1 MATPSIATIAA
12 TRFGYGFHPDQ
23 ALASDVDGLLAEL
36 GSAGAHEP
44 SLGGPS
50 LAERGALYSQ
60 YLEAR
65 NARRKDISLTPIM
78 QGLHRQ
84 INAQFRADVA
94 RRIEAPI
101 LSDRGFF
108 ERLSWFWAD
117 HFTTAARNLV
127 TKSLTPRLEP
137 DAIRPNITGSFRDML
152 RAVVTHPAMI
162 VYLGQHNSVGPAS
175 KVGKRTGRGLNE
187 NLAREVIELHTLGVG
202 GPYTQGD
209 VRQFAELLT
218 GMTINRR
225 TGATVFKTQQAEPGT
240 EEVLGAVYG
249 DNRPDIGDI
258 VEALDDLAVHPRT
271 GRHIAKKLATH
282 FVSDTPSEGLITHIE
297 SAFNR
302 TDGRLVAVYQAL
314 LEHPESWVPEALKVK
329 QPFDYIISSVR
340 AAGVGAG
347 VGVGVGAVAPFLKHK
362 GRLSIARA
370 LHHLN
375 QTMMQAPG
383 PDGWPEEA
391 DRWIT
396 AQGLAARL
404 QWAARLGRDLEG
416 RMDPRDYLAIALGDR
431 ASPEV
436 TFAATNAAEKWEG
449 IALILASP
457 EFNRR

>member
-1 MATPSIATIAA
+1 MAAPSIATIAA

-23 ALASDVDGLLAEL
+23 ALAADADGLLAEL
-36 GSAGAHEP
+36 GSASPFAP
-44 SLGGPS
+44 SISGPT
-50 LAERGALYSQ
+50 LAERAALYSQ
-60 YLEAR
+60 FLEAR
-65 NARRKDISLTPIM
+65 KARRKDISLTPVM
-78 QGLHRQ
+78 QGFNQQ
-84 INAQFRADVA
+84 INQQFKADVV

-101 LSDRGFF
+101 VSDRGFF

-127 TKSLTPRLEP
+127 TKSLSPRLEA
-137 DAIRPNITGSFRDML
+137 DAIRPNITGSFSNML

-162 VYLGQHNSVGPAS
+162 VYLGQHKSVGPGS
-175 KVGKRTGRGLNE
+175 KIGKRTGRGLNE
-187 NLAREVIELHTLGVG
+187 NLAREIIELHTLGVG

-218 GMTINRR
+218 GMTINRK
-225 TGATVFKTQQAEPGT
+225 TGSTVFKTQQAEPGT
-240 EEVLGAVYG
+240 EQVLGAIYG
-249 DNRPDIGDI
+249 DNQPDIGDI
-258 VEALDDLAVHPRT
+258 VEALDDLATHPRT

-314 LEHPESWVPEALKVK
+314 LEHPESWAPEPLKVK
-329 QPFDYIISSVR
+329 QPFDFLISSVR
-340 AAGVGAG
+340 AAGVGDDMI
-347 VGVGVGAVAPFLKHK
+347 APYLKHK
-362 GRLSIARA
+362 GRLSISRA
-370 LHHLN
+370 LRNLN
-375 QTMMQAPG
+375 QPMMQAPG

-391 DRWIT
+391 ARWIT

-404 QWAARLGRDLEG
+404 QWAARLGRSLES
-416 RMDPRDYLAIALGDR
+416 RMDPREYLAIALGDR

-436 TFAATNAAEKWEG
+436 TFAATRAAEKWEG

>member
-23 ALASDVDGLLAEL
+23 ALAADADGLLAEL
-36 GSAGAHEP
+36 GSTSRFKPA
-44 SLGGPS
+44 LGGPS
-50 LAERGALYSQ
+50 LARRAALYTQ
-60 YLEAR
+60 FLEAR
-65 NARRKDISLTPIM
+65 KARRKDISLTPVM
-78 QGLHRQ
+78 QGYNRQ
-84 INAQFRADVA
+84 INEQFKADVSA
-94 RRIEAPI
+94 RIKAPI

-117 HFTTAARNLV
+117 HFTTAARNLI
-127 TKSLTPRLEP
+127 TKSLTPRLEA

-162 VYLGQHNSVGPAS
+162 VYLGQHRSVGPAS

-187 NLAREVIELHTLGVG
+187 NLAREIIELHTLGVG

-218 GMTINRR
+218 GMTINHK
-225 TGATVFKTQQAEPGT
+225 TGATVFKPQQAEPGM
-240 EEVLGAVYG
+240 EEVLGAIYG
-249 DNRPDIGDI
+249 DDRPDIGDI
-258 VEALDDLAVHPRT
+258 LVALDDLAVHPRT

-282 FVSDTPSEGLITHIE
+282 FVSDTPSEGLITHVE

-314 LEHPESWVPEALKVK
+314 LEHPESWAPEALKIK
-329 QPFDYIISSVR
+329 QPFEFLVSSAR
-340 AAGVGAG
+340 AAGIGAD
-347 VGVGVGAVAPFLKHK
+347 AIAPFLKHK
-362 GRLSIARA
+362 GRLSIPRA
-370 LHHLN
+370 LRNLN

-404 QWAARLGRDLEG
+404 QWAARLGRDLES
-416 RMDPRDYLAIALGDR
+416 RMDPRDYLSIALGDR

>member
-12 TRFGYGFHPDQ
+12 TRFGYGFHPEQ
-23 ALASDVDGLLAEL
+23 ALAADADGLLAEL
-36 GSAGAHEP
+36 GSAGVYDP

-50 LAERGALYSQ
+50 LAERAALYSRF
-60 YLEAR
+60 LEAR
-65 NARRKDISLTPIM
+65 KARRKDISLTPVM
-78 QGLHRQ
+78 QGYSQQ
-84 INAQFRADVA
+84 INRQFKADVIS
-94 RRIEAPI
+94 RIEAPI

-127 TKSLTPRLEP
+127 SKSLTPRLEP

-162 VYLGQHNSVGPAS
+162 VYLGQHKSVGPAS
-175 KVGKRTGRGLNE
+175 KTGKRTGRGLNE
-187 NLAREVIELHTLGVG
+187 NLAREIIELHTLGVG

-225 TGATVFKTQQAEPGT
+225 TGATVFKTQQAEPGV
-240 EEVLGAVYG
+240 EQILGAVYG
-249 DNRPDIGDI
+249 DDSPDIGDI
-258 VEALDDLAVHPRT
+258 IEALDALATHPRT
-271 GRHIAKKLATH
+271 GRHIAKKLAVH
-282 FVSDTPSEGLITHIE
+282 FISDTPSEGLITHVE

-302 TDGRLVAVYQAL
+302 TDGRLMAVYQAL
-314 LEHPESWVPEALKVK
+314 LEHPESWAPEARKVK
-329 QPFDYIISSVR
+329 QPFDFLVSSVR
-340 AAGVGAG
+340 AAGIGADM
-347 VGVGVGAVAPFLKHK
+347 VAPFLRHK
-362 GRLSIARA
+362 GRLSLSRA
-370 LHHLN
+370 LRSLN

-391 DRWIT
+391 GRWIT

-404 QWAARLGRDLEG
+404 QWATRLGRDLEG
-416 RMDPRDYLAIALGDR
+416 RMDPRAYLEIALGDR

-436 TFAATNAAEKWEG
+436 TFAATRAAEKWEG